1 MQNMQVVHIDY
12 TNYTK
17 YRYRICKISALTID
31 VYNER
36 SQNIEENVFAA
47 LFTIENAIDLQYTK
61 RLAQSKITILLYV
74 IKSNIS
80 SINVSYNY
88 FCICRYT
95 CSTNN

>member
-31 VYNER
+31 VYNNVER

-61 RLAQSKITILLYV
+61 RLAQSKITILSYV

-80 SINVSYNY
+80 SIKCVL
-88 FCICRYT
+88 
-95 CSTNN
+95 